1 MRSAGARPAI
11 IFSFFLFSSFLFSSF
26 SSGPDGHSA
35 HGCRQRMNRVALT
48 RCDLDDIAGQDPN
61 PMEFT
66 NLLGS
71 SRSRVFGHLLALVQ
85 NLADAED
92 LYQQT
97 ALLLWE
103 KFDQYQRGTDF
114 GAWAVTVAH
123 YQALNFL
130 RRQSRRKSLFS
141 EAALAR
147 LAAVQLEIKT
157 SEISARS
164 EALSSCLEA
173 LPARA
178 KRMLRLRYQGDRS
191 LQQIADEQRRTVG
204 SVYTA
209 ISRIRKALL
218 SCIERR
224 VAQEKA

>member
-1 MRSAGARPAI
+1 
-11 IFSFFLFSSFLFSSF
+11 
-26 SSGPDGHSA
+26 
-35 HGCRQRMNRVALT
+35 MNPEL
-48 RCDLDDIAGQDPN
+48 LNSPSLSELAGQDPN

-66 NLLGS
+66 CLLSS
-71 SRSRVFGHLLALVQ
+71 SRSRIFGHLLALVQ

-141 EAALAR
+141 DAALAR
-147 LAAVQLEIKT
+147 LAAVQVEIKT

-164 EALSSCLEA
+164 EALSRCLEA
-173 LPARA
+173 LPARS
-178 KRMLRLRYQGDRS
+178 KRMLQLRYQSDQS
-191 LQQIADEQRRTVG
+191 LQQIADEERRTVG
-204 SVYTA
+204 SIYTA
-209 ISRIRKALL
+209 ISRIRKALM
-218 SCIERR
+218 SCIESR
-224 VAQEKA
+224 VAQEKV